1 MPVFLP
7 IFCIISAKTVL
18 QTKGKQCLI
27 IMKKDPWKFSEN
39 TGMLQNML
47 WETVVESGGYSFPI
61 WVWITALALSLW
73 ANHFNLLHLILLLFK
88 MELII
93 VLIKMV
99 MQKLELLLI
108 QYKIFL
114 SSWYHINKAHLL
126 INLVG
131 VLCVPWINC
140 VALLSLKY
148 FVI

>member
-18 QTKGKQCLI
+18 RTKGKQCLI
-27 IMKKDPWKFSEN
+27 IMKKTPENSPEN

-47 WETVVESGGYSFPI
+47 WETVVESGGYRVFLSGYELQ
-61 WVWITALALSLW
+61 WLSCEQITS
-73 ANHFNLLHLILLLFK
+73 NLLHLILLLFK

-126 INLVG
+126 INLVSTMRS
-131 VLCVPWINC
+131 VN
-140 VALLSLKY
+140 
-148 FVI
+148 